1 MVFSGISSSQPE
13 SNCPCPRPTALSRAR
28 RRSSVAA
35 GTQLTRGANSWA
47 ARVARLRRP
56 YGPASD
62 FLGPCR
68 LPDGKHFASPGPR
81 NRATG
86 RRPRGVLPTARRVS
100 AAAPAQATSILSQH
114 GRSCRGLSARSLH
127 PCEYGICVIMPRRRH
142 IQYIRC

>member
-1 MVFSGISSSQPE
+1 MVFSWNSSSQPE
-13 SNCPCPRPTALSRAR
+13 NHCPCLRPTGLPRER

-35 GTQLTRGANSWA
+35 GTQITRGANSWA

-81 NRATG
+81 NRLTG

-100 AAAPAQATSILSQH
+100 AADPDQATSILSQH
-114 GRSCRGLSARSLH
+114 GRSCIN
-127 PCEYGICVIMPRRRH
+127 ICVLMPRRCD